1 MSVLIVGAD
10 NLGRIEKELQDLGIY
25 RIEHITGRN
34 AVDKKKFNIP
44 KATRLIVVLTD
55 YINHNT
61 AQNVKQLAK
70 SKGIPLVFAKRS
82 WSSIGQKLTGAG
94 LSVREG

>member
-1 MSVLIVGAD
+1 MSVLIIGAD
-10 NLGRIEKELQDLGIY
+10 NLGRIEKELQELGIHH
-25 RIEHITGRN
+25 IEHITGRN
-34 AVDKKKFNIP
+34 AADKKKFNIP

-70 SKGIPLVFAKRS
+70 LRGVPLVFAKRS
-82 WSSIGQKLTGAG
+82 WSSVGQKLTGAG
-94 LSVREG
+94 LQIKGG